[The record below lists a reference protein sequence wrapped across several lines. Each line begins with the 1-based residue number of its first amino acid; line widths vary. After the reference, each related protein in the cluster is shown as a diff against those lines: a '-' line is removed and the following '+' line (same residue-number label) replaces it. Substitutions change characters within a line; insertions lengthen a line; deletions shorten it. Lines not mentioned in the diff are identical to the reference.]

1 MSIFRQKEK
10 TLVYCGKLVLVKRKD
25 HTGRNPAAGEAVK
38 IPDETAV
45 KMTVAEEAKE
55 AIALRK

>member
-1 MSIFRQKEK
+1 
-10 TLVYCGKLVLVKRKD
+10 VKRKD